1 MMRRR
6 RILRSRFSII
16 VFNKKIMLQKA
27 GTIARIYEYRS
38 YLRKY
43 LTLEVLTFKITKK
56 NQI

>member
-1 MMRRR
+1 M
-6 RILRSRFSII
+6 
-16 VFNKKIMLQKA
+16 QKT